1 MIAPFDYASMIFAL
15 ILGYGL
21 FGEVPTGRMLIGA
34 AIVVAAGLLIIW
46 REQMLGISRKEQRR
60 AQTPQG

>member
-1 MIAPFDYASMIFAL
+1 
-15 ILGYGL
+15 LGYGL